1 MLDFDFFELLDSVT
15 IARSRKHIQRYYDT
29 VEIGTFPERKKPLSI
44 RCGLTTL
51 QDAIDYNEI
60 YNLLSSLN
68 LGIYTPSNYI
78 LASKVEKYEAMYGR
92 DMGNTFFKQSD
103 REYGIMVLMRIN
115 LLKRLESSVYAFR
128 LTIGRVLELI
138 EKTIEVIRNYDPQ
151 KVIELQELN
160 EDDFDMDDQNTDFF
174 IVGKRVKI
182 DLVDMDYKSWGNDLE
197 HDRQVLLTLV
207 SKISLITPEHDKKLR
222 VLLDTIR
229 SKLAN
234 PINGNNKKILLFS
247 AFADTVEYLYD
258 NVSKMLKHE
267 YGLDTAM
274 VTGSGKSKT
283 TVNKLPTD
291 LNTVLPVFHRF
302 QRETPYHAKPES
314 RN

>member
-1 MLDFDFFELLDSVT
+1 
-15 IARSRKHIQRYYDT
+15 
-29 VEIGTFPERKKPLSI
+29 
-44 RCGLTTL
+44 
-51 QDAIDYNEI
+51 
-60 YNLLSSLN
+60 
-68 LGIYTPSNYI
+68 
-78 LASKVEKYEAMYGR
+78 
-92 DMGNTFFKQSD
+92 MGNTFFKQSD

-207 SKISLITPEHDKKLR
+207 SKISLITPEHDKKIR

-234 PINGNNKKILLFS
+234 PINGNNKKFYSSRHLQIQL
-247 AFADTVEYLYD
+247 
-258 NVSKMLKHE
+258 NIC
-267 YGLDTAM
+267 
-274 VTGSGKSKT
+274 
-283 TVNKLPTD
+283 PTM
-291 LNTVLPVFHRF
+291 
-302 QRETPYHAKPES
+302 
-314 RN
+314 

>member
-1 MLDFDFFELLDSVT
+1 MLSATPVNNRFIDLKTNWPWHMRAMKTSDRKLNTKSSIDVIFRRAQTAFNAWSKLEAQQRTTENLLNMLDFDFFELLDSVT

-115 LLKRLESSVYAFR
+115 LQEV
-128 LTIGRVLELI
+128 GELGI
-138 EKTIEVIRNYDPQ
+138 CVQ
-151 KVIELQELN
+151 
-160 EDDFDMDDQNTDFF
+160 
-174 IVGKRVKI
+174 I
-182 DLVDMDYKSWGNDLE
+182 DYWTCPGI
-197 HDRQVLLTLV
+197 DR
-207 SKISLITPEHDKKLR
+207 KL
-222 VLLDTIR
+222 
-229 SKLAN
+229 
-234 PINGNNKKILLFS
+234 
-247 AFADTVEYLYD
+247 
-258 NVSKMLKHE
+258 
-267 YGLDTAM
+267 
-274 VTGSGKSKT
+274 
-283 TVNKLPTD
+283 
-291 LNTVLPVFHRF
+291 
-302 QRETPYHAKPES
+302 
-314 RN
+314 